1 MLNRVT
7 DGKKCDGMRRGAPG
21 GPELGAG
28 LLAAL
33 ALMIS
38 AGPFAIDMYLPALPT
53 LRDDLGATTVWAQFT
68 LMTFMV
74 GMAVGQLVIGPLS
87 DVTGRRPPLIV
98 ATVLSVVCA
107 VASALAPSVFVLV
120 AVRAVMGLANG
131 ACVVLARAIVADLA
145 EGRRAAQAY
154 SLLMAMM
161 GIAPVIAPLMGGLL
175 VEPIGWRGLFWILAV
190 VAGVQVIVALLVVG
204 ESKPRRPGGGG
215 WATFTVG
222 VRVVSSNRLFTAYTV
237 SFAAAAGVL
246 FGYIAAGP
254 LVFIDHFGMSPRL
267 YSIVFAVNSVALVTG
282 SLVNSRLVRRFE
294 PASVLRVAG
303 GVVLACGLVL
313 LGDAL
318 LFGGHLPVVL
328 GTLFIALGHMPG
340 IFGNATALGVS
351 AVRSHAGLGS
361 AVMGFCQFL
370 VAGAVSPLVGLGG
383 RPVVALGIVVA
394 VSVGLSLC
402 GALVAGRLT
411 RIVTAEPR

>member
-1 MLNRVT
+1 
-7 DGKKCDGMRRGAPG
+7 MR
-21 GPELGAG
+21 PELGVG

-53 LRDDLGATTVWAQFT
+53 LRRDLGATTVGAQLT
-68 LMTFMV
+68 LTTFMV
-74 GMAVGQLVIGPLS
+74 GMAVGQLITGPLS
-87 DVTGRRPPLIV
+87 DVTGRRPPLIA

-107 VASALAPSVFVLV
+107 VASALAPSVGVLV

-161 GIAPVIAPLMGGLL
+161 GIAPVVAPLTGGLL
-175 VEPIGWRGLFWILAV
+175 VEPIGWRGLFWILA
-190 VAGVQVIVALLVVG
+190 AIATVQVIVALLVVG
-204 ESKPRRPGGGG
+204 ESKPRGPGGGG
-215 WATFTVG
+215 WRTFTSG
-222 VRVVSSNRLFTAYTV
+222 VRVVASTRLFTAYTV
-237 SFAAAAGVL
+237 GFAAAAGVL

-254 LVFIDHFGMSPRL
+254 LVFIDHFGMSPRM
-267 YSIVFAVNSVALVTG
+267 YAVVFAVNSVALVTG

-294 PASVLRVAG
+294 PLSVLRAAG
-303 GVVLACGLVL
+303 CVVLCCGLVL
-313 LGDAL
+313 LGDAVL
-318 LFGGHLPVVL
+318 SGGRLPVVL
-328 GTLFIALGHMPG
+328 VTLFVALGHMPG

-370 VAGAVSPLVGLGG
+370 VAGAVSPLVGLGDD
-383 RPVVALGIVVA
+383 PVVALGLVVT

-402 GALVAGRLT
+402 GTLVADVLT
-411 RIVTAEPR
+411 RRVTGERR

>member
-1 MLNRVT
+1 
-7 DGKKCDGMRRGAPG
+7 MRRGAPVR
-21 GPELGAG
+21 PELGAG

-53 LRDDLGATTVWAQFT
+53 LRQDLGATTVGAQLT
-68 LMTFMV
+68 LTTFMV
-74 GMAVGQLVIGPLS
+74 GMAVGQLITGPLS
-87 DVTGRRPPLIV
+87 DVTGRRPPLIA

-107 VASALAPSVFVLV
+107 VASALAPSVGVLV

-161 GIAPVIAPLMGGLL
+161 GIAPVVAPLMGGLL
-175 VEPIGWRGLFWILAV
+175 IEPIGWRGLFWILAAI
-190 VAGVQVIVALLVVG
+190 AGVQVAVALSVVG
-204 ESKPRRPGGGG
+204 ESKPKAPGGGG
-215 WATFTVG
+215 GWGAFTTG
-222 VRVVSSNRLFTAYTV
+222 VRTVASTRLFTAYTV

-254 LVFIDHFGMSPRL
+254 LVFIDHFGMSPRM

-303 GVVLACGLVL
+303 CVVLCCGLVL

-318 LFGGHLPVVL
+318 LSGGHLPVVL
-328 GTLFIALGHMPG
+328 VVLFVALGHMPG
-340 IFGNATALGVS
+340 VFGNATALGVS
-351 AVRSHAGLGS
+351 TVRSHAGLGS

-383 RPVVALGIVVA
+383 DPVVALGLVVT

-402 GALVAGRLT
+402 GTLAAGALT
-411 RIVTAEPR
+411 RRVTGEQR